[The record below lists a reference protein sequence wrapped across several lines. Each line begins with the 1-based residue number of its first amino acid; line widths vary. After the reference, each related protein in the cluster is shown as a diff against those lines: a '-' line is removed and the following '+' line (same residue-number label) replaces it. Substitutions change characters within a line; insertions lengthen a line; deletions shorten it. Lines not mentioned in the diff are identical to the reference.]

1 VLEMANKKVTKEEFL
16 KRSKAKHGDKYDYSM
31 VDYVDSKTKIKIICR
46 THGVFEQTPQT
57 HYRSGCRSCSN
68 DELLG
73 MTQDEFIDQSNKK
86 HHSKYDYSLVQYR
99 SKLEEVD
106 IICPTHGKFKQLPKL
121 HLKGHGCGWCGG
133 AWKYTKEMFVVKAR
147 AIHGDK
153 YNYDDFEY
161 ISFETKS
168 AIICLMHGRFMQTPA
183 NHFAGNGCAKCGLKS
198 RNDSHRTKL
207 DVFIKKAREV
217 HGLKFDYSRVGFKKL
232 KDKVEIGCPYHGLF
246 KQDAASHLRGSTCP
260 TCLQEDCRGYSREAY
275 IRTCQEYGDGTS
287 NLYAIKCFC
296 DDEVFYKVG
305 ITKEANIAKR
315 FAYGKM
321 PYEFEVIAILNGE
334 AGFIYDIETQIHRLL
349 RAHKYIPIKDFAGK
363 QECFTKL
370 PISVLRMLD
379 GIERSNQIQ
388 LIT

>member
-1 VLEMANKKVTKEEFL
+1 ML
-16 KRSKAKHGDKYDYSM
+16 
-31 VDYVDSKTKIKIICR
+31 
-46 THGVFEQTPQT
+46 GVCDCE
-57 HYRSGCRSCSN
+57 
-68 DELLG
+68 
-73 MTQDEFIDQSNKK
+73 
-86 HHSKYDYSLVQYR
+86 
-99 SKLEEVD
+99 
-106 IICPTHGKFKQLPKL
+106 
-121 HLKGHGCGWCGG
+121 
-133 AWKYTKEMFVVKAR
+133 
-147 AIHGDK
+147 
-153 YNYDDFEY
+153 
-161 ISFETKS
+161 
-168 AIICLMHGRFMQTPA
+168 
-183 NHFAGNGCAKCGLKS
+183 
-198 RNDSHRTKL
+198 
-207 DVFIKKAREV
+207 
-217 HGLKFDYSRVGFKKL
+217 
-232 KDKVEIGCPYHGLF
+232 
-246 KQDAASHLRGSTCP
+246 CP

-363 QECFTKL
+363 QECFTRL
-370 PISVLRMLD
+370 PIGVLRMLD